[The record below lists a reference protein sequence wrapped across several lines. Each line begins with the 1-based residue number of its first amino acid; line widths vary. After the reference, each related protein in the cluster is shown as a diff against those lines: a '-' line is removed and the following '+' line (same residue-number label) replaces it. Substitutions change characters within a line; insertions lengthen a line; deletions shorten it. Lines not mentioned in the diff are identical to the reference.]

1 MMNESDYRNMKA
13 RDRAWADQFVKKIK
27 ESPDPAVKYR
37 DSRPITDIKDMV
49 ESSCREFAENT
60 AFLVKDTKGGEYRPI
75 KYKEALLDINGLGT
89 ALIAAGLK
97 DRKISVIGENSY
109 QWAISYLAAVC
120 GTGIVVPLD
129 KELSA
134 GELRQLVQEAEVS
147 CVIFDAKHEE
157 VFRQMKADGDT
168 SIELLVSMQAEQSDK
183 EVFAW
188 KDLTESGRNMV
199 LAGHTEFT
207 DAQIDS
213 DEMSILLFTSGTTG
227 VSKGVMLSHRN
238 IAADLM
244 AAPTVL
250 WVKPTDRFFSFLP
263 LHHTYECTAGFLMP
277 FYKGASIAYCEGL
290 KYIVKNLSEAHPTF
304 FLGVPAVFENLYKK
318 IWQNVRKKG
327 KEDLLKK
334 VIRINRKTKKVGID
348 LGGIFFKDIRALF
361 GGNMRMMIAGG
372 AAIDPAVLEGF
383 QDFGIMALQGYGL
396 TEAAPLGALN
406 PDTAPNSRSIGKKF
420 PCFDLRID
428 QPGEDGVGEVCLKG
442 DNIMLGYY
450 KRPDLSAEVLKDG
463 WFHTGDL
470 GYMDKDGY
478 VYLTGRKKNVI
489 IAKNGKNVYPEE
501 LEYYLSRIP
510 YIAESMVWG
519 RPSEDGSDTVIVASV
534 VLNEEAFCE
543 QFGNQ
548 EMSDDEIIALLWK
561 EVDKINLEVPFFKKI
576 KAIVLRKEEFE
587 KNSSRKI
594 KRFAEGNKKE

>member
-1 MMNESDYRNMKA
+1 
-13 RDRAWADQFVKKIK
+13 
-27 ESPDPAVKYR
+27 
-37 DSRPITDIKDMV
+37 
-49 ESSCREFAENT
+49 
-60 AFLVKDTKGGEYRPI
+60 
-75 KYKEALLDINGLGT
+75 
-89 ALIAAGLK
+89 
-97 DRKISVIGENSY
+97 
-109 QWAISYLAAVC
+109 
-120 GTGIVVPLD
+120 
-129 KELSA
+129 
-134 GELRQLVQEAEVS
+134 
-147 CVIFDAKHEE
+147 
-157 VFRQMKADGDT
+157 
-168 SIELLVSMQAEQSDK
+168 
-183 EVFAW
+183 
-188 KDLTESGRNMV
+188 
-199 LAGHTEFT
+199 
-207 DAQIDS
+207 
-213 DEMSILLFTSGTTG
+213 
-227 VSKGVMLSHRN
+227 
-238 IAADLM
+238 
-244 AAPTVL
+244 
-250 WVKPTDRFFSFLP
+250 
-263 LHHTYECTAGFLMP
+263 MP
-277 FYKGASIAYCEGL
+277 FYKGASVAYCEGL
-290 KYIVKNLSEAHPTF
+290 KYIVKNLSEAQPTF

-334 VIRINRKTKKVGID
+334 IIRINRKTRKIGLD

-372 AAIDPAVLEGF
+372 AAIDPAVLDGF

-406 PDTAPNSRSIGKKF
+406 PDTAANSRSIWRKF

-519 RPSEDGSDTVIVASV
+519 RPSEDGSDTVIVASI
-534 VLNEEAFCE
+534 VLNEEAFRE

-576 KAIVLRKEEFE
+576 KSIVLRKEEFE

-594 KRFAEGNKKE
+594 KRFVEENRKE